1 MARLV
6 TLRNALKAV
15 DRALP
20 WDRLYR
26 GDRLECPCCGGRFRK
41 FRKQSGRPDA
51 RCPRCQS
58 LERHRVQW
66 LYLRHR
72 TDLFEAP
79 HELLHFA
86 AEPALEPKLLAMPNL
101 RYVSADLYPK
111 NEHQV
116 KVDITDM
123 PFDDASFDLCLC
135 NHVFGEVPDDRAAM
149 REVFRVL
156 RPGGRLISQTAWDP
170 DLAETVEDAPS
181 AAHGWVPRGGDQA
194 VGANIRRYGRDFE
207 DRLREAGFEVEV
219 VRYVEELDPATVER
233 HALRETRGQTRGSD
247 IWISVK
253 PGR

>member
-1 MARLV
+1 MGARAA
-6 TLRNALKAV
+6 LRNSLKAV

-20 WDRLYR
+20 WARLYR

-41 FRKQSGRPDA
+41 LRKQSGRPNA
-51 RCPRCQS
+51 RCPRCES

-66 LYLRHR
+66 LYLRDR
-72 TDLFEAP
+72 TDLFEAR

-86 AEPALEPKLLAMPNL
+86 AEPAFEPKLLAMPNL

-111 NEHQV
+111 NEHQE

-123 PFDDASFDLCLC
+123 PFEDGSFDVCLC

-149 REVFRVL
+149 AEIFRVL

-170 DLAETVEDAPS
+170 DLPETMENAPS
-181 AAHGWVPRGGDQA
+181 AVHARVPKGGEQP

-207 DRLREAGFEVEV
+207 DRLGEAGFQVEV
-219 VRYVEELDPATVER
+219 IRYVESLDAATVER
-233 HALRETRGQTRGSD
+233 HALRETGAETRGSD
-247 IWISVK
+247 IWIAVK
-253 PGR
+253 PAG